1 MFYSTANLEWLVCE
15 LELIIFRIVLFFQVM
30 VRNCCLS
37 LCQFEIPLEILFDYG
52 RVARLLVAVLQHHN
66 SDHLTQR
73 IVVFLLNSMACHV
86 EGEQKV
92 QVGNIGAIEVSVST
106 TFLVL
111 A

>member
-1 MFYSTANLEWLVCE
+1 
-15 LELIIFRIVLFFQVM
+15 M

-52 RVARLLVAVLQHHN
+52 RVARLLVAILQHHN

-92 QVGNIGAIEVSVST
+92 QVGNIGAIEVSFETKNFFISGTVCNIIFTLNLILS
-106 TFLVL
+106 FEC
-111 A
+111 